1 MKKIFITIILVCFA
15 NYSFASIEQDK
26 ATELQNEWDRISFL
40 VKDKKQQKEEFQKL
54 SEIAK
59 TYSTQYPNSADI
71 KAWAG
76 IIISTEAGF
85 YKLNIPKALKTVNT
99 AKEIL
104 DEGLAINPSALDGG
118 IYSSLG
124 LMYFQVPGKP
134 IGFGDKQLAENFL
147 LKGIELSNNGM
158 IANFFAGQFYFDQKD
173 YQKAMNYFE
182 KAKIGNFQA
191 NRELA
196 KEGTLL
202 QINQWIEKTKGK
214 LN

>member
-1 MKKIFITIILVCFA
+1 MAVKKNNTAIKNSPKHLLGIQSLSII
-15 NYSFASIEQDK
+15 E
-26 ATELQNEWDRISFL
+26 
-40 VKDKKQQKEEFQKL
+40 
-54 SEIAK
+54 
-59 TYSTQYPNSADI
+59 
-71 KAWAG
+71 
-76 IIISTEAGF
+76 
-85 YKLNIPKALKTVNT
+85 

-104 DEGLAINPSALDGG
+104 DEGLAIDPGALNGG

-147 LKGIELSNNGM
+147 LKGIELSDNGM
-158 IANFFAGQFYFDQKD
+158 IANFFTGQFYFDQKD

-182 KAKIGNFQA
+182 TAKKGNFQA

-202 QINQWIEKTKGK
+202 QIIQWIEKTKGK